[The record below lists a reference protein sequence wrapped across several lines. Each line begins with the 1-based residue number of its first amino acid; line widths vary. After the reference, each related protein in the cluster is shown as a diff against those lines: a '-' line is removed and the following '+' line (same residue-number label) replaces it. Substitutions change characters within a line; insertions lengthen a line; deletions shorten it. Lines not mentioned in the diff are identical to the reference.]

1 MAALKIAQLK
11 TDGIVQEKYPQF
23 VIQFAEMASKQAK
36 RSAIKG
42 FQMMRRNVQMSANLT
57 NSLLLE
63 SILFTLFKQHHQ
75 VYKEALLCFKQLCL
89 HLLWLD

>member
-1 MAALKIAQLK
+1 MDALKIAQLK

-42 FQMMRRNVQMSANLT
+42 FQMMRRNA
-57 NSLLLE
+57 
-63 SILFTLFKQHHQ
+63 
-75 VYKEALLCFKQLCL
+75 
-89 HLLWLD
+89 